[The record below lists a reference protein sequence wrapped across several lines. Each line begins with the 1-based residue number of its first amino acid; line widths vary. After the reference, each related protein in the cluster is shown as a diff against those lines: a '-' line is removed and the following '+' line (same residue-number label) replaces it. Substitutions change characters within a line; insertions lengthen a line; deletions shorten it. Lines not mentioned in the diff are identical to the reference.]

1 MEPEEGCLPSGE
13 AVVSDAYGEK
23 NSRAPE
29 DLQQE

>member
-1 MEPEEGCLPSGE
+1 MEPEEGCWLSGE
-13 AVVSDAYGEK
+13 AVVSGAYVEK